1 MLAAEQ
7 RLAVQDVEFARD
19 ALAFLFEFFRIVG
32 ARKLGEFTK
41 AFDVTLDAFEI
52 VDDAPQACSFL
63 RDRACTVRVVPQV
76 GVVELRVELR

>member
-19 ALAFLFEFFRIVG
+19 ALAFLFEFICIVG
-32 ARKLGEFTK
+32 ARKLGEFAK

-52 VDDAPQACSFL
+52 VDDASQACSFL

-76 GVVELRVELR
+76 GVVELRFELG